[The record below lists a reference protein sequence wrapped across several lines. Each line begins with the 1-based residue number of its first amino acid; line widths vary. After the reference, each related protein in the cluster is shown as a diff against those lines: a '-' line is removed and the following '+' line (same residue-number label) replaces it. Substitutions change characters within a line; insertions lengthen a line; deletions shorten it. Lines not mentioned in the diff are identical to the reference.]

1 IFSRESLFLLNN
13 WMFLGLTVVVLWGTW
28 AEAITTILVDLGL
41 RDTVINLGPD
51 YFPPV
56 VRPFLVGIFIL
67 MGLAPLAAWRRST
80 AQRLGRSS
88 LIPFVLSV
96 VVVIVLYAT
105 GTDNIL
111 ALFGFLLVAFAGFA
125 TIYEIGKGVAAR
137 HRRGE
142 GYWSAFSNLIARDRP
157 RYGGYFIHLGIVVM
171 GLGVIGSTSFQEIT
185 QRTLNPGDRLT
196 LGDYTME
203 YNGLYD
209 ATAEDGRRMTIA
221 RATVYRD
228 GKVVDQIRPRRDTF
242 YTVDSTTGVMTP
254 TTNMSIPGSHSTLAA
269 DFYAIITF
277 WEGNTTTFRVYLNPL
292 INFVWLGGVVLILGT
307 VVALWPS
314 RQPATRQQYAAV
326 PVPSTSGDR

>member
-1 IFSRESLFLLNN
+1 
-13 WMFLGLTVVVLWGTW
+13 
-28 AEAITTILVDLGL
+28 
-41 RDTVINLGPD
+41 
-51 YFPPV
+51 
-56 VRPFLVGIFIL
+56 
-67 MGLAPLAAWRRST
+67 
-80 AQRLGRSS
+80 
-88 LIPFVLSV
+88 
-96 VVVIVLYAT
+96 
-105 GTDNIL
+105 
-111 ALFGFLLVAFAGFA
+111 
-125 TIYEIGKGVAAR
+125 
-137 HRRGE
+137 
-142 GYWSAFSNLIARDRP
+142 
-157 RYGGYFIHLGIVVM
+157 M

-292 INFVWLGGVVLILGT
+292 INFVWYGGIILILGT
-307 VVALWPS
+307 LVALWPS
-314 RQPATRQQYAAV
+314 RRSEVAAQVAAV
-326 PVPSTSGDR
+326 TSSGVSSERAGAGR

>member
-1 IFSRESLFLLNN
+1 
-13 WMFLGLTVVVLWGTW
+13 M
-28 AEAITTILVDLGL
+28 
-41 RDTVINLGPD
+41 
-51 YFPPV
+51 
-56 VRPFLVGIFIL
+56 
-67 MGLAPLAAWRRST
+67 
-80 AQRLGRSS
+80 
-88 LIPFVLSV
+88 LSV

-125 TIYEIGKGVAAR
+125 TIYGSARAWRRVTGAAR
-137 HRRGE
+137 AIGRRSQPDRARPPTLRRLLHPPGDRGDGPGCHRQ
-142 GYWSAFSNLIARDRP
+142 
-157 RYGGYFIHLGIVVM
+157 HVV
-171 GLGVIGSTSFQEIT
+171 QEIT